1 MPLVDL
7 ETEISLARDTPNA
20 YREVEQYF
28 TANPT
33 IDLELLAGV
42 LCDGKY
48 RRISDVAPSNPE
60 RVDMKVLADLQ
71 CHPHN
76 PSSLPRLVL

>member
-1 MPLVDL
+1 MRRNDAL
-7 ETEISLARDTPNA
+7 DTPNA

-48 RRISDVAPSNPE
+48 RRIFDVAPSNPE

-76 PSSLPRLVL
+76 PSSLPRLFL